1 MAVAWNENV
10 NTRFYG
16 QDGTYIENTEEVEYK
31 SGRRIYYLKNTL
43 PAKSIAVN
51 LMLNDKRGERVDGK
65 TEFEWFLY
73 WYEYV
78 CKSGTESFYLT
89 DLISAKGTREYRLTD
104 VPTWEGQAFKEVS
117 LTIEE
122 V

>member
-1 MAVAWNENV
+1 MAVNWCSYV
-10 NTRFYG
+10 NTKFYG

-31 SGRRIYYLKNTL
+31 SGRRIYHLKNSL

-51 LMLNDKRGERVDGK
+51 IMLNDKRDEREDGR

-89 DLISAKGTREYRLTD
+89 DLISQQGTREYRLTE
-104 VPTWEGQAFKEVS
+104 VPSWEGQAYKEVA
-117 LTIEE
+117 LTLEE
-122 V
+122 C

>member
-1 MAVAWNENV
+1 MAVEWDSHV
-10 NTRFYG
+10 NTRFFG
-16 QDGTYIENTEEVEYK
+16 EDGAYIENTEEVEFK

-43 PAKSIAVN
+43 PAKSFACS
-51 LMLNDKRGERVDGK
+51 LLLKDKKGERVDGR

-78 CKSGTESFYLT
+78 CKSGSETFYLP
-89 DLISAKGTREYRLTD
+89 DLVARQSSREYRLTD
-104 VPTWEGQAFKEVS
+104 VPTWEGQAYKEVS

-122 V
+122 A

>member
-51 LMLNDKRGERVDGK
+51 LTLNDKRGERVDGK

>member
-1 MAVAWNENV
+1 MAIEWSENV

-16 QDGTYIENTEEVEYK
+16 QDGTYVENWEEVEYK
-31 SGRRIYYLKNTL
+31 SGRRVYYLKNTL

-51 LMLNDKRGERVDGK
+51 LMLNDRKAERVDGK

-78 CKSGTESFYLT
+78 CKSGTETFYLT
-89 DLISAKGTREYRLTD
+89 DLISGNSTREYRLTE
-104 VPTWEGQAFKEVS
+104 VPTWEGQAFKEVT

>member
-1 MAVAWNENV
+1 MAIEWSENV

-16 QDGTYIENTEEVEYK
+16 QDGTYVENWEEVEYK

-51 LMLNDKRGERVDGK
+51 LMLNDRKAERVDGK

-78 CKSGTESFYLT
+78 CKSGTETFYLT
-89 DLISAKGTREYRLTD
+89 DLISGNSTREYRLTEA
-104 VPTWEGQAFKEVS
+104 PTWEGQAFKEVT
-117 LTIEE
+117 LTLEE